1 MPARA
6 LRRPVTVT
14 LTLSI
19 ALGLLVLS
27 PLLLAL
33 AGLAH
38 ALGHKKPLV
47 AVRVVLTYCA
57 HEVGA
62 LAAAAGLWLAAGAGR
77 LMLRPGFQRG
87 HWRLLRWY
95 VHGIAEGAV
104 AALAIEMREQS
115 PPEVTA
121 RLADPAPIIVL
132 SRHAGPGDTLFL
144 IDRLLTHYGRR
155 PSVVLRQAVALDP
168 VIDLLTTRL
177 PQGVIDKA
185 NRDAS
190 ETLIERLAA
199 DLPPGGA
206 LLLYP
211 EGGNFT
217 VKRRRSALAS
227 LRRKGRHRAAES
239 AERLDHL
246 LPPRPTGVLAALR
259 GNPEATVLFVAHT
272 GLGLAAYPRQIYR
285 EMPIAGTLRFRLWRV
300 DRDEIPATDEGQVE
314 WLNRWWELID
324 AWIAEVS
331 AGSPA

>member
-6 LRRPVTVT
+6 ARRPVTIT
-14 LTLSI
+14 LTLSL
-19 ALGLLVLS
+19 ALGVLVLS

-33 AGLAH
+33 AALAR
-38 ALGHKKPLV
+38 ALGHEKPLI
-47 AVRVVLTYCA
+47 AVRVVLAYCA

-77 LMLRPGFQRG
+77 FTARPALQRR
-87 HWRLLRWY
+87 HWRLLQWY
-95 VHGIAEGAV
+95 VHGIAES
-104 AALAIEMREQS
+104 ALSALDIDIREQS
-115 PPEVTA
+115 PPEVAA
-121 RLADPAPIIVL
+121 RLADPAPVIVL
-132 SRHAGPGDTLFL
+132 SRHAGPGDTVFL
-144 IDRLLTHYGRR
+144 IDRLLTSYDRR

-177 PQGVIDKA
+177 PQGVIDKT

-190 ETLIERLAA
+190 EALIERLAGE
-199 DLPPGGA
+199 LRPGGA

-217 VKRRRSALAS
+217 AERRHSALAS
-227 LRRKGRHRAAES
+227 LRRKGRHRAAAT

-272 GLGLAAYPRQIYR
+272 GLGIAAYPRQIYR
-285 EMPIAGTLRFRLWRV
+285 EMPIGGTLRFRLWRV
-300 DRDEIPATDEGQVE
+300 ERDEIPADEDGQVE
-314 WLNRWWELID
+314 WLNAWWQRID
-324 AWIAEVS
+324 DWIEDVNAP
-331 AGSPA
+331 GG